1 MSELNV
7 NAQRR
12 GAELLLQVF
21 ESEGVEFIFGNPGT
35 TELPLMDALSDCKSI
50 HYVLA
55 LQESSAVA
63 MADGYAQASGKPG
76 VLNLHT
82 AGGLGH
88 GMGNLL
94 NASVSQTP
102 LIVTA
107 GQQDARHSLTDP
119 LLYGD
124 LISLARPAVKWAHEV
139 ASPEQIPVLVRR
151 AFHDCTAAPR
161 GPVFLSLPMNVM
173 EQATTAS
180 AGHRSQIDSHSIA
193 GALDQLA
200 ERLVR
205 IAEGKLALIAG
216 DEIHASGASDAVV
229 SLAELL
235 GTPVYGSSWPSRI
248 PFPTAHPLWRGN
260 LPTRATDIA
269 GRLNDFSAILA
280 LGGKSLITIL
290 YSDAEALP
298 ESCQLFQIS
307 ADVRDLGRTY
317 PTDLSMVGDIRNSLL
332 ALLPLVQ
339 TELTNKGENRSKL
352 LVDATATREAD
363 MAALYARADQ
373 LASQPQI
380 SPMVAAR
387 ECLRVIPSDVPIVDE
402 AIATASHLRSLLY
415 SSSAT
420 QYSFLRG
427 GALGWGMPAAVGTSL
442 GIGRGRVVS
451 FVGDGAALYSPQALW
466 TAANER
472 LPVTFVVMNNQ
483 EYNVLK
489 NFLRAQ
495 PDYSVA
501 KHGRML
507 AMDLTD
513 PPVDYQALARSF
525 GVKAAVI
532 TLARE
537 IAPALEEAL
546 HSGEPRLL
554 EIRIGTS

>member
-1 MSELNV
+1 MELSS
-7 NAQRR
+7 AMRRR
-12 GAELLLQVF
+12 GAELFLDVL
-21 ESEGVEFIFGNPGT
+21 ESEGVEYIFGNPGT
-35 TELPLMDALSDCKSI
+35 TELPLMDALSDSKSI

-139 ASPEQIPVLVRR
+139 VTPEQISVLVRR
-151 AFHDCTAAPR
+151 AFHDCNAAPR

-173 EQATTAS
+173 EQLTS
-180 AGHRSQIDSHSIA
+180 ALAGQRSQIEHHSIA
-193 GALDQLA
+193 GALDQLSA
-200 ERLVR
+200 RLVSVP
-205 IAEGKLALIAG
+205 ANKLALIAG
-216 DEIHASGASDAVV
+216 DEIHSSGAADAVV
-229 SLAELL
+229 SIAEML
-235 GTPVYGSSWPSRI
+235 GIPVFGSSWPSRI

-269 GRLNDFSAILA
+269 TKLGDFSAILA

-290 YSDAEALP
+290 YSEAEALP
-298 ESCQLFQIS
+298 SSCQLFQIS

-317 PTDLSMVGDIRNSLL
+317 PTDLSTVGDIRQSLL

-339 TELTNKGENRSKL
+339 AELERRGEERSSRLAEAK
-352 LVDATATREAD
+352 VAREAD
-363 MAALYARADQ
+363 LAELHARADQ
-373 LASQPQI
+373 LASLPEI

-415 SSSAT
+415 STSAT

-427 GALGWGMPAAVGTSL
+427 GALGWGMPAQLAPRSA
-442 GIGRGRVVS
+442 S
-451 FVGDGAALYSPQALW
+451 GAGASCRSSVMVQRFTLR
-466 TAANER
+466 R
-472 LPVTFVVMNNQ
+472 LCGPPRMNAC
-483 EYNVLK
+483 
-489 NFLRAQ
+489 R
-495 PDYSVA
+495 
-501 KHGRML
+501 
-507 AMDLTD
+507 
-513 PPVDYQALARSF
+513 
-525 GVKAAVI
+525 
-532 TLARE
+532 
-537 IAPALEEAL
+537 
-546 HSGEPRLL
+546 
-554 EIRIGTS
+554 